1 MTELLMSTLAGFI
14 IGAIF
19 TAIKLPIP
27 APPVLSGCV
36 AILGVWGGHQI
47 MLQITE
53 RFFS

>member
-1 MTELLMSTLAGFI
+1 MSELLMSTLAGFI

-36 AILGVWGGHQI
+36 AILGVWGGHQVVLHI
-47 MLQITE
+47 ME
-53 RFFS
+53 RFYS

>member
-1 MTELLMSTLAGFI
+1 MTELLLSTFAGFV

-36 AILGVWGGHQI
+36 AILGVWGGHQV
-47 MLQITE
+47 MQQVTE